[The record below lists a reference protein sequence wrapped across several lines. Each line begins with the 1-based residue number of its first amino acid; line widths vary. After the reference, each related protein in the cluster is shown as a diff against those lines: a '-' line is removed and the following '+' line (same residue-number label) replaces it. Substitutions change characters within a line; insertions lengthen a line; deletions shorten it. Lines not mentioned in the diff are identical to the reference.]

1 MQKRGA
7 GGGKRSKAE
16 FRDIEAPPVFDANR
30 TDEYVQALLECDGR
44 EAADAARAHHPAEE
58 QEEGKPVGTKA
69 TRRDGGAAGEGQSK
83 RKTIKYNRPPF
94 VKSLQSMQNFTIKE
108 LDELFSAEQEEVYEA
123 RWMAPSRMVEDGLQ
137 LQTDLLPFGV
147 RHHRRAGKR
156 DLL

>member
-7 GGGKRSKAE
+7 GGGKNSKGTFE
-16 FRDIEAPPVFDANR
+16 DIEPPPVIDENR

-58 QEEGKPVGTKA
+58 QEEGKPVGAKRK
-69 TRRDGGAAGEGQSK
+69 RRDGGAAAEGQIK
-83 RKTIKYNRPPF
+83 RKTITYNRPPF

-123 RWMAPSRMVEDGLQ
+123 RWMSPSRMVEDGLQ
-137 LQTDLLPFGV
+137 FQTDLLPFGV